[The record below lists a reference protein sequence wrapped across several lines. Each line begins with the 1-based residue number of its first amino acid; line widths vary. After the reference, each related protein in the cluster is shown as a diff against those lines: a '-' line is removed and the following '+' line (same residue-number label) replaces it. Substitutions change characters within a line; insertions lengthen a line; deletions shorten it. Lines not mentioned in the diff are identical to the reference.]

1 MEAAGELLHG
11 EVLKDAF
18 LGFLEAVMVGVE
30 DPAGLFDVD
39 IDVLEA
45 VPGQIHDPV
54 DGVLGCL
61 GGHDAQLADFAF
73 DLVLDLLGHVA
84 LLELFKNAVELAHGI
99 LFASQFLVNGLEL
112 FVEVVVALAFF
123 HGLAHAGLDALL
135 DGREGILTV
144 EADEDLL
151 HALRD
156 IQDFEDLLLAR
167 EGHVDAGHDGVAERG
182 SVPDGFKRLGSV
194 LVEGTP
200 AGFDIGL
207 KLGREEVG
215 GSGEALLVAHHVFG
229 RGDHDRGIVAVKGV
243 VRESRPVKSFHYG
256 FHIAVGQ
263 VQKLQDLAD
272 AAHGEESVAPVDF
285 FLAAVFL
292 GDHEDEPGAFGGKG
306 GLDSPDGAFA
316 PHEKR
321 HDGVRKDDHIAE
333 RHDRTGN
340 DPSGLGWTERQCG
353 HANLMLRVIWKRKE
367 TPGRKAVNT

>member
-1 MEAAGELLHG
+1 
-11 EVLKDAF
+11 
-18 LGFLEAVMVGVE
+18 MVGVE

-54 DGVLGCL
+54 HVAAYDGVFGCL

-84 LLELFKNAVELAHGI
+84 LLELLKNAVKLAHGI
-99 LFASQFLVNGLEL
+99 LFAAQFLINGLEL
-112 FVEVVVALAFF
+112 FVEVVVALALF

-135 DGREGILTV
+135 YGREGILSV
-144 EADEDLL
+144 EADENLF

-156 IQDFEDLLLAR
+156 VQDFEDLLFAG
-167 EGHVDAGHDGVAERG
+167 EGHVDAGHDGIAERG

-194 LVEGTP
+194 LVEGPP
-200 AGFDIGL
+200 AGLDIGL
-207 KLGREEVG
+207 KLGGEEVG
-215 GSGEALLVAHHVFG
+215 GRGETLLVAHHVFG

-243 VRESRPVKSFHYG
+243 VRERRPVKSFHNG
-256 FHIAVGQ
+256 FYIAVGQ
-263 VQKLQDLAD
+263 VQKLQNLAD
-272 AAHGEESVAPVDF
+272 AAHGKESVAAVDF

-292 GDHEDEPGAFGGKG
+292 GNHKDEPGSFGGKG

-333 RHDRTGN
+333 RHDGTGN

-353 HANLMLRVIWKRKE
+353 HANLMLRVIWKKRK
-367 TPGRKAVNT
+367 TPGRKAVKT